1 MNKTCIE
8 RLMRNSDLENFCKE
22 LQVSRF
28 KNEKFSFSVS
38 DVRVLIEYYPI
49 YLISC
54 NHKEDPINIVVNGIT
69 GNAYSDTNEMLV
81 GVKKFANAA
90 RDGIKLI
97 DLIAIWLLPFLT
109 LFCYCF
115 FFNDTC

>member
-1 MNKTCIE
+1 M
-8 RLMRNSDLENFCKE
+8 
-22 LQVSRF
+22 
-28 KNEKFSFSVS
+28 
-38 DVRVLIEYYPI
+38 
-49 YLISC
+49 ISC
-54 NHKEDPINIVVNGIT
+54 DHKEDPINIVVNGIT

-109 LFCYCF
+109 LTLLLFY
-115 FFNDTC
+115 FNDTC